1 MLPFSASTLEVG
13 FMMAESAEIGLRI
26 VEAGSLRSM
35 MITSVVPPTFSL
47 KQIKLSDSI
56 VRVAN
61 PIDSDILE
69 LKETKINFHDHNR
82 NEL

>member
-26 VEAGSLRSM
+26 GEAGSLRSM
-35 MITSVVPPTFSL
+35 MITCVVSPTFSL
-47 KQIKLSDSI
+47 TQINLSDSI

-61 PIDSDILE
+61 PIDWTLIPTFWS
-69 LKETKINFHDHNR
+69 
-82 NEL
+82 